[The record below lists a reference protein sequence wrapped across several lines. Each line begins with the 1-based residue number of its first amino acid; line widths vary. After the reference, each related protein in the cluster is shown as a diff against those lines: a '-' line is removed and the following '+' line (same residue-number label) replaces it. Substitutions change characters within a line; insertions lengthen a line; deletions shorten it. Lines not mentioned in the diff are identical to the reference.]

1 MGSDAMSV
9 SVFPGSGESTE
20 QAWTSGL
27 ARAIDAIG
35 DPRCPGFLVDA
46 ISALVDFDMAMSVV
60 YSRRAK
66 PVLVHDGFT
75 DAEARLG
82 LSNYIDNTYVL
93 NPLYT
98 AYCDGIEE
106 GVYRI
111 NELAPDEYFTS
122 DHYRT
127 FKIKRQLSEEIGYVT
142 DSWPAGME
150 ELVLAIELEDDKLG
164 EISLSR
170 AISQGG
176 FSDAAIAILQSQITV
191 IGAVFRQFWQHSEAR
206 AQNSAPAPWFDDML
220 DRFGEDRLSPR
231 EREVAQLILKGHSG
245 ISISSHLGISQTTVK
260 SHRQNLYT
268 KLGIASQFEL
278 FSQFLQSLSPLDG

>member
-1 MGSDAMSV
+1 MLVSV
-9 SVFPGSGESTE
+9 SPGSGESTE
-20 QAWTSGL
+20 QAWTNGL

-35 DPRCPGFLVDA
+35 DPCCPGFLIDA

-127 FKIKRQLSEEIGYVT
+127 FKIKRQLSEEIGFVT
-142 DSWPAGME
+142 DSWPVGME
-150 ELVLAIELEDDKLG
+150 EIVLAIELQDGKLG
-164 EISLSR
+164 EIVLLRST
-170 AISQGG
+170 SQGG
-176 FSDAAIAILQSQITV
+176 FSETTLSTLRCHIVV
-191 IGAVFRQFWQHSEAR
+191 IGAIYRQFWQQSGAA
-206 AQNSAPAPWFDDML
+206 AQVSAPATSIDDML
-220 DRFGEDRLSPR
+220 DRFGEHNLSPR

-245 ISISSHLGISQTTVK
+245 ISIGDRLGISLTTVK

-278 FSQFLQSLSPLDG
+278 FTRFLESLAPQEI

>member
-1 MGSDAMSV
+1 MGSDWMLVSV
-9 SVFPGSGESTE
+9 SPGSGESTE
-20 QAWTSGL
+20 QAWTNGL

-35 DPRCPGFLVDA
+35 DPSCPGFLIDA

-111 NELAPDEYFTS
+111 NELAPDEADAFETVRRFG
-122 DHYRT
+122 DH
-127 FKIKRQLSEEIGYVT
+127 F
-142 DSWPAGME
+142 
-150 ELVLAIELEDDKLG
+150 
-164 EISLSR
+164 
-170 AISQGG
+170 
-176 FSDAAIAILQSQITV
+176 
-191 IGAVFRQFWQHSEAR
+191 
-206 AQNSAPAPWFDDML
+206 
-220 DRFGEDRLSPR
+220 DRFVTVPVPVLEIDRDD
-231 EREVAQLILKGHSG
+231 
-245 ISISSHLGISQTTVK
+245 
-260 SHRQNLYT
+260 HRPFQALC
-268 KLGIASQFEL
+268 
-278 FSQFLQSLSPLDG
+278 

>member
-1 MGSDAMSV
+1 MGSDAMSASV
-9 SVFPGSGESTE
+9 SPGSGVSTE
-20 QAWTSGL
+20 QAWAEGL
-27 ARAIDAIG
+27 AQAIDAIG
-35 DPRCPGFLVDA
+35 DPRCPGFLIDA
-46 ISALVDFDMAMSVV
+46 LSTLVDFDMAMSLV

-75 DAEARLG
+75 DAAARLG
-82 LSNYIDNTYVL
+82 LSNYIHNTYVL

-127 FKIKRQLSEEIGYVT
+127 FKIKRQVSEEIGFVT
-142 DSWPAGME
+142 DSWPIGME
-150 ELVLAIELEDDKLG
+150 EISLAIESQDGRLG
-164 EISLSR
+164 EISLLRST
-170 AISQGG
+170 SQGG
-176 FSDAAIAILQSQITV
+176 FSDSTISTLRSHIPV
-191 IGAVFRQFWQHSEAR
+191 IGAIYRQFWKQARSGAQISEP
-206 AQNSAPAPWFDDML
+206 STSIDDML
-220 DRFGEDRLSPR
+220 DRFGEHDLSPR

-245 ISISSHLGISQTTVK
+245 ISIGDRLGISVTTVK

-268 KLGIASQFEL
+268 KLGIATQFEL
-278 FSQFLQSLSPLDG
+278 FTQFLESLSPQEI

>member
-1 MGSDAMSV
+1 MLVSV
-9 SVFPGSGESTE
+9 SPGSGESTE
-20 QAWTSGL
+20 QAWKTGL

-35 DPRCPGFLVDA
+35 DPRCPGFLIDA

-127 FKIKRQLSEEIGYVT
+127 FKIKRQLSEEIGFVT
-142 DSWPAGME
+142 DSWPIGME
-150 ELVLAIELEDDKLG
+150 EIVLAIELQDGKLG
-164 EISLSR
+164 EIVLLRS
-170 AISQGG
+170 ASQGG
-176 FSDAAIAILQSQITV
+176 FSETTLSTLRCHIVV
-191 IGAVFRQFWQHSEAR
+191 IGAIYRQFWQQSGAA
-206 AQNSAPAPWFDDML
+206 AQVSAPATSIDDML
-220 DRFGEDRLSPR
+220 DRFGEHSLSPR
-231 EREVAQLILKGHSG
+231 EREVAQ
-245 ISISSHLGISQTTVK
+245 
-260 SHRQNLYT
+260 
-268 KLGIASQFEL
+268 
-278 FSQFLQSLSPLDG
+278 